1 MNDLT
6 SFYDNTI
13 LYHYDFICFSDIV
26 KIHSNS
32 SITNHIVNET
42 DLLVLDCTA
51 TGIPLPN
58 ITWSKNGSQI
68 NLPSNQQSLTI
79 STSQD
84 SNSVYRVISMLSISS
99 VTYFDRGT
107 YICTASNI
115 DLSDGSYFSND
126 TSLFTI
132 TVQSE

>member
-6 SFYDNTI
+6 TFYDNTI
-13 LYHYDFICFSDIV
+13 LYHYDFICFSDMV
-26 KIHSNS
+26 RIHSNS

-68 NLPSNQQSLTI
+68 NFPSDQQSLTI

-99 VTYFDRGT
+99 VKYSDRGT

-115 DLSDGSYFSND
+115 DLSDGSHFSND

>member
-68 NLPSNQQSLTI
+68 NFPSDQQSLTI

-115 DLSDGSYFSND
+115 DLSDGSHFSND